1 MEAFGATAGMKLPS
15 RIDRGGM
22 TTFPVQPSSCDWSE
36 RLDTPDAALFDW
48 ENLRHYVTFARTQSL
63 SSAARELGVEHATV
77 ARRIAALE
85 SSLNLKLVDRRKRNY
100 EMTPFGH
107 RIAEIAGRMQK
118 DAKAIAKMALSVRT
132 EMVADLS
139 VSAPP
144 LLTSEFIA
152 PHLGRLRHE
161 HPSINV
167 SLLMQDDLGGGG
179 NPEPDLMIR
188 LCRPTQMDLVARKFG
203 TVSFGLYGS
212 SQYLA
217 AHTREQYEYILY
229 DESMEHS
236 RQQVWLREIA
246 AERPVVLR
254 ARSLEVQ
261 ASAARAGVGMALLPN
276 FYARK
281 DPTLEKAQLNGSDL
295 MIDIWLVVHEDLRKE
310 APIRSLMD
318 FLVSCFPSE
327 AFF

>member
-1 MEAFGATAGMKLPS
+1 MAM
-15 RIDRGGM
+15 
-22 TTFPVQPSSCDWSE
+22 
-36 RLDTPDAALFDW
+36 FDW

-85 SSLNLKLVDRRKRNY
+85 SALNLKLVDRRKRNY

-107 RIAEIAGRMQK
+107 RIAEIARRMQK
-118 DAKAIAKMALSVRT
+118 DAKAISKIALSVQT
-132 EMVADLS
+132 EMVADLA

-152 PHLGRLRHE
+152 PHLGRLRRE

-167 SLLMQDDLGGGG
+167 SLLMQDDVGTLC

-188 LCRPTQMDLVARKFG
+188 LCRPTQMDLVARKIG

-212 SQYLA
+212 PEYLA
-217 AHTREQYEYILY
+217 THTCEQFEYILY
-229 DESMEHS
+229 DDSMEHS

-261 ASAARAGVGMALLPN
+261 ASAARAGIGMALLPN
-276 FYARK
+276 FYGQK
-281 DPTLEKAQLNGSDL
+281 DPHLEKAQLECSDL
-295 MIDIWLVVHEDLRKE
+295 LIDIWLVVHEDLRKE

-318 FLVSCFPSE
+318 FLVSCFPAE
-327 AFF
+327 HYF

>member
-1 MEAFGATAGMKLPS
+1 MNSLPLHNASSNWPAGLES
-15 RIDRGGM
+15 RDM
-22 TTFPVQPSSCDWSE
+22 SM
-36 RLDTPDAALFDW
+36 FDW

-118 DAKAIAKMALSVRT
+118 DAKAISKVALSVQT

-152 PHLGRLRHE
+152 PHLGRLRRE

-167 SLLMQDDLGGGG
+167 SLLMQDDIGTLC

-188 LCRPTQMDLVARKFG
+188 LCRPTQMDLVARKIG

-212 SQYLA
+212 AQYLTE
-217 AHTREQYEYILY
+217 HTSDQYEYIVY
-229 DESMEHS
+229 DDSMEHS
-236 RQQVWLREIA
+236 RQQVWLREVA

-261 ASAARAGVGMALLPN
+261 ASAARAGVGIALLPN
-276 FYARK
+276 FYGLK
-281 DPTLEKAQLNGSDL
+281 DPALEKAQLHSSDL

-318 FLVSCFPSE
+318 FLISCFPTE
-327 AFF
+327 HYF